1 MGGLGHEGQQQRR
14 HGAAARL
21 RGKAQGLRV
30 QLEMQDARRADARE
44 PAPQLHRRTLR
55 ETAPRFLTLRRPAGE
70 GVLALLAAG
79 VGLHRDGA
87 LRRFA

>member
-21 RGKAQGLRV
+21 RGEAQGLRV
-30 QLEMQDARRADARE
+30 QLEMQDARE
-44 PAPQLHRRTLR
+44 PAPQLHRRALR
-55 ETAPRFLTLRRPAGE
+55 ETTPRLLTLRRPAGE

-79 VGLHRDGA
+79 VGLHRAGA
-87 LRRFA
+87 LRRLA